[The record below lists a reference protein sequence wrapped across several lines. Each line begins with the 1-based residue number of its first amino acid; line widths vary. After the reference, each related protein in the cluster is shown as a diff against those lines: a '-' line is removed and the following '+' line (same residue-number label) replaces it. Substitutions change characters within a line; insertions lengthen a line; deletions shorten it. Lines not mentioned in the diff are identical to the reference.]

1 MAPHLS
7 HIGVHDHGFNNIS
20 TYGNLL
26 RLMHDGKIPHNEWE
40 KNYYELAL
48 KLSGAVQASRWT
60 TTKDGGYIY
69 SFNGPH
75 SLFVD
80 TLRSCRILMLSHL
93 LGHTFMAENDQKI
106 NLFQRAIQHIMVTAK
121 YAIYYGE
128 HRDQYDERGRTAH
141 ESIFNVNDGNYRCP
155 GTQQGYS
162 GFTTWTRGLAWAIC
176 GFSEELELLDQLPET
191 VFDFGHSKKEII
203 DIVLKAATATADFY
217 IKNTPID
224 GVPYWDTGA
233 PGLVHLGK
241 YLEKP
246 SDPYN
251 SYEPIDSS
259 AAAIAAQGMLR
270 LGKYLQSKQDKK
282 GNQYVQAGLTTASS
296 LLSEPYISTDTE
308 HQGILLHSIYH
319 QPNHW
324 DHVPKG
330 QSIACNE
337 SSMWGDYHARELA
350 LYLSKEVSNEKYYT
364 FFNCLDTL

>member
-1 MAPHLS
+1 
-7 HIGVHDHGFNNIS
+7 
-20 TYGNLL
+20 
-26 RLMHDGKIPHNEWE
+26 
-40 KNYYELAL
+40 
-48 KLSGAVQASRWT
+48 
-60 TTKDGGYIY
+60 
-69 SFNGPH
+69 
-75 SLFVD
+75 
-80 TLRSCRILMLSHL
+80 
-93 LGHTFMAENDQKI
+93 
-106 NLFQRAIQHIMVTAK
+106 
-121 YAIYYGE
+121 
-128 HRDQYDERGRTAH
+128 
-141 ESIFNVNDGNYRCP
+141 VNDGNYRCP